1 MDKPMIKDI
10 HYRRTGGRT
19 LTIEKALLKMKVL
32 FIPLQSC
39 AFSITIVHLCAQQ
52 KLIVVALNVLF
63 MLLFVCTVT
72 GKERV
77 VVCCG
82 VCVCCCW
89 MLEFCGGVLTMKL
102 FYIVIVKYFLFKTHI
117 F

>member
-1 MDKPMIKDI
+1 MDKPMIKDTQ
-10 HYRRTGGRT
+10 YRRKGGRI
-19 LTIEKALLKMKVL
+19 LTIEKALLKL
-32 FIPLQSC
+32 LLIPVQSC
-39 AFSITIVHLCAQQ
+39 ALSITIVHLCAQQ

-89 MLEFCGGVLTMKL
+89 MLEFCGGVLTIKL